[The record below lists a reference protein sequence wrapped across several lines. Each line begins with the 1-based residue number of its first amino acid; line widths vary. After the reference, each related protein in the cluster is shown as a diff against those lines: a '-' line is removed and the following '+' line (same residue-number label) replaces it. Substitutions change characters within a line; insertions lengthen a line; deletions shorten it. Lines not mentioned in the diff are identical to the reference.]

1 MIIIKKISYKN
12 HNILFIYTSI
22 AILRA
27 KRICKYMNSIS
38 IS

>member
-1 MIIIKKISYKN
+1 MIIKKNVIDYKN
-12 HNILFIYTSI
+12 HNILFIYTF

-27 KRICKYMNSIS
+27 KRICKYINNIS